1 MAMLEIGLMIA
12 IIILASAVAKR
23 MLANTPGHARGKR
36 SRTPEPNVEA
46 QRLQTQERAEARAL
60 YERLVKEKLE
70 VIKTAITMGY
80 GRDDLKDLDA
90 RLEELIGKEKIDKL
104 VEDAPTVPQVDADL
118 LDADLQAE
126 IDRLARSKEQT

>member
-1 MAMLEIGLMIA
+1 MLEIGLMIA
-12 IIILASAVAKR
+12 MIILASSFAKR
-23 MLANTPGHARGKR
+23 ILGPGHTSRR
-36 SRTPEPNVEA
+36 SVRINTEQPGIEAEKLRAKERT
-46 QRLQTQERAEARAL
+46 EARAL

-90 RLEELIGKEKIDKL
+90 RLEELIGKDKIDKL
-104 VEDAPTVPQVDADL
+104 VDDTPTIPLADADL

-126 IDRLARSKEQT
+126 IDRLARGREQA

>member
-1 MAMLEIGLMIA
+1 MLEIGLMIA

-23 MLANTPGHARGKR
+23 MLGNTPGHGRSGK
-36 SRTPEPNVEA
+36 SRMPEPDVEA
-46 QRLQTQERAEARAL
+46 QRMQTQERTEARAL
-60 YERLVKEKLE
+60 YERLVKEKLD

-90 RLEELIGKEKIDKL
+90 RLEELIGKDKIDKL
-104 VEDAPTVPQVDADL
+104 VDEALSIPLADADL

-126 IDRLARSKEQT
+126 IDRLARGREQT